1 MESIDVFDIPE
12 SKSIRIKVKTNQ
24 RFNKILGYDEA
35 TKTFKVAIHAKPE
48 NNKANEEVVKFFTKM
63 LGRKV
68 RIKTGFTSKEKLL
81 IFD

>member
-1 MESIDVFDIPE
+1 MTDIFDVPA

-24 RFNKILGYDEA
+24 RQNKILSYDEA
-35 TKTFKVAIHAKPE
+35 TRTFKVAIHAKPE
-48 NNKANEEVVKFFTKM
+48 NNKANEEIVKFFTKM

-68 RIKTGFTSKEKLL
+68 RIKLGFTSKEKLL